1 MITAKEFQSKFIS
14 IIDQHIGKDTQAWKK
29 YDGSLVTNIDL
40 IIEEE
45 LYFLIKENFHDITI
59 ISEENVK
66 THKEE
71 YILKNKFAIIDPID
85 GTENFNY
92 LNNLYGCVI
101 SVVYDSFV
109 YHGIYIPEQKNIIS
123 NLNIK
128 DQITSLSNII
138 LLSTSCLQNFD
149 TNNNTLSNHR
159 IFGSS
164 SFMFFILFS
173 GKANSYKYCKN
184 CKIWDCFTG
193 LSLAINSGFYDIVL
207 NGVKITNMH
216 DLIKVPHHSN
226 FQITKK

>member
-14 IIDQHIGKDTQAWKK
+14 IIDQNIGKDTKAWKK
-29 YDGSLVTNIDL
+29 SDGSLVTNIDL
-40 IIEEE
+40 IIEKE

-59 ISEENVK
+59 ISEENVN

-128 DQITSLSNII
+128 DQNISLSNII
-138 LLSTSCLQNFD
+138 LFSEIPNLFAIIIATSLIEY
-149 TNNNTLSNHR
+149 S
-159 IFGSS
+159 
-164 SFMFFILFS
+164 
-173 GKANSYKYCKN
+173 
-184 CKIWDCFTG
+184 
-193 LSLAINSGFYDIVL
+193 LSLTAISGTSL
-207 NGVKITNMH
+207 
-216 DLIKVPHHSN
+216 
-226 FQITKK
+226 FQLSIAHNII